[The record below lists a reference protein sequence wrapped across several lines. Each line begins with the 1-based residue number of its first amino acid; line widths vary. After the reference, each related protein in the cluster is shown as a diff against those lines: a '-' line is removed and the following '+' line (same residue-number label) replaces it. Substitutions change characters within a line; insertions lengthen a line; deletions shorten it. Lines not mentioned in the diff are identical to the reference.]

1 MTIIKSTPG
10 KRIFPTLTPITSI
23 KINLAIRDKN
33 NNTILILTEL
43 CNLNLIPNQIYCP
56 SKEICF
62 IVNSHSLIYRSK
74 YSILYP

>member
-33 NNTILILTEL
+33 SNEIIIFTEL
-43 CNLNLIPNQIYCP
+43 CNPNLITNQIYCH
-56 SKEICF
+56 SKGICF
-62 IVNSHSLIYRSK
+62 ILN
-74 YSILYP
+74 LYI